1 MKDLEL
7 SRLEKEEIIAKRQK
21 KERHLKVVADNEVTQ
36 SNAGIAGNTYLIFN
50 ICNVMR

>member
-7 SRLEKEEIIAKRQK
+7 SRLEKEEMTAKKQK

-36 SNAGIAGNTYLIFN
+36 SNAGIAGKRLLNVLIP
-50 ICNVMR
+50 

>member
-7 SRLEKEEIIAKRQK
+7 SRLEREEMAAKKQK

-36 SNAGIAGNTYLIFN
+36 SNAGIAGDQSF
-50 ICNVMR
+50 